1 MSRII
6 KFFYRIRNNNRRQ
19 KKINDNKILEIK
31 ETEEMVQNVLK
42 KFKEDK
48 EDELKNK
55 MIFLLAKN
63 LFCKRSDSIKR
74 ET

>member
-1 MSRII
+1 
-6 KFFYRIRNNNRRQ
+6 
-19 KKINDNKILEIK
+19 
-31 ETEEMVQNVLK
+31 MVQNVLK